1 MITKQ
6 TPLEAQALREAVRI
20 RIRPQPRPLQSLAHA
35 FGTACIT
42 VTLGWVL
49 FQVWAFVVVADL
61 GRLVFIAAAAAV
73 GAFMLVCGLVVLFAS
88 GLSSMRSQE
97 EERNGDNE

>member
-6 TPLEAQALREAVRI
+6 TPLEAAALREATRI

>member
-6 TPLEAQALREAVRI
+6 TPLEAAALREATRI

-73 GAFMLVCGLVVLFAS
+73 GAFMLVCGLVVLFAN
-88 GLSSMRSQE
+88 GLSSMRSDQE
-97 EERNGDNE
+97 EHGE